1 MFLDMYYRI
10 PCYNALVRSIMTT
23 NVSYQAGINV
33 PEYKTADGV
42 TRSAYWSNGG
52 TSASTTYGAHVGY
65 GYPINSILSQK
76 STLTGTYMNL
86 YSNIIV
92 GSGTTP
98 VTSSDFQLEEEI
110 TTGLSSPSITREWNA
125 TEGYLT
131 YRKNMT
137 NSSDT
142 ELTISEIGLTWGV
155 IPTAATTYYQVL
167 VYREVLDTPLVVQ
180 PGETFTVS
188 VTHQFTMPT

>member
-10 PCYNALVRSIMTT
+10 PCYNALVRSIMVT
-23 NVSYQAGINV
+23 NASYQAGIAV

-42 TRSAYWSNGG
+42 TRSAYWSNSG
-52 TSASTTYGAHVGY
+52 TSTSQTYGAHVGY
-65 GYPINSILSQK
+65 GYPTSSILSQTA
-76 STLTGTYMNL
+76 TLSGTYMNL

-98 VTSSDFQLEEEI
+98 VTPSDFQLEQEI
-110 TTGLSSPSITREWNA
+110 TTGLSSPSITRSWNS

-142 ELTISEIGLTWGV
+142 ELVISEIGLTWGV
-155 IPTAATTYYQVL
+155 IPASGASYYQVL

-188 VTHQFTMPT
+188 VTHQFTMSA